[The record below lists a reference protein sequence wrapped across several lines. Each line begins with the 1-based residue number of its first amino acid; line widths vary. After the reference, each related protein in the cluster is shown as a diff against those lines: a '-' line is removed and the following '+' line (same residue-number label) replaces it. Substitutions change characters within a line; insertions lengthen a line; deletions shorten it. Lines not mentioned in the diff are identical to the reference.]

1 MSHPIR
7 LLRFRFRNEGALSS
21 PEPGRLAARLGVG
34 NRGYA
39 LVAVMIL
46 VTVLLISL
54 TASLPGVYQEGQ
66 REREKEAIFRGEQ
79 YARAVYLFHRQYGR
93 YPSSVKELIGNGNG
107 TRFLRQAYRDPLSPN
122 GRWRFIHATAAGL
135 LIDSWNQDVMGAGK
149 KKNSSQ
155 TSEQGSNAPS
165 GATSGLGSPSA
176 PGSSSGL
183 GPSSFSLGSSLEQS
197 QQGKKKHKHPPSS
210 CDQSQSQGLGS
221 DSSEAQTGILLGAF
235 IVGVAPCNNRQSI
248 RVFNDKTHYEEWEFL
263 GLNYVQYGIPRIETT
278 PSGQP
283 GPSNPQP
290 SLLSLPGSQ
299 NQPSSPAPPTDSST
313 FSNPD

>member
-7 LLRFRFRNEGALSS
+7 LPRFRFPNKSALGSRKAERPPAPS
-21 PEPGRLAARLGVG
+21 RTID
-34 NRGYA
+34 RGYA

-79 YARAVYLFHRQYGR
+79 YARAVYLFHRQFGR
-93 YPSSVKELIGNGNG
+93 YPASVKELLGTSNG

-122 GRWRFIHATAAGL
+122 GRWRFIHATAAGI
-135 LIDSWNQDVMGAGK
+135 LIDSWTQDVLGPGQ
-149 KKNSSQ
+149 KKNQ
-155 TSEQGSNAPS
+155 VQGSEQGSNSSS
-165 GATSGLGSPSA
+165 GATSGLGSTSGQGA
-176 PGSSSGL
+176 SSGL
-183 GPSSFSLGSSLEQS
+183 GPSSFSLGSSLEQT
-197 QQGKKKHKHPPSS
+197 QQGKKKRKHPPST

-221 DSSEAQTGILLGAF
+221 DSSEAQTGTLLGAF
-235 IVGVAPCNNRQSI
+235 IVGVAPCNKRQSI
-248 RVFNDKTHYEEWEFL
+248 RVFNEKDHYDEWEFL
-263 GLNYVQYGIPRIETT
+263 GLNYVQYGIPRNETT

-283 GPSNPQP
+283 GSSNPQP

-299 NQPSSPAPPTDSST
+299 NQPSSPVPPSDSST
-313 FSNPD
+313 FSNP